1 MDVSNAENITFTITT
16 VVEIVVFVGG
26 LIGVWYKLAG
36 KMKVMDLEL
45 STARNEMLNMEK
57 ALQKDVDR
65 LDDQVK
71 EENAKI
77 HKRINAANERAVST
91 TEQLTEKME
100 NLQKDVHEMSLKS
113 VEQKNEILEAIR
125 SSK

>member
-1 MDVSNAENITFTITT
+1 MDISNGENITFTITT

-26 LIGVWYKLAG
+26 LIGIWYKLAG

-45 STARNEMLNMEK
+45 TTARNEMLKMEDRM
-57 ALQKDVDR
+57 QKEVDK
-65 LDDQVK
+65 LDESSK
-71 EENAKI
+71 EENKKI

-91 TEQLTEKME
+91 TEQLTDKIE
-100 NLQKDVHEMSLKS
+100 NLQKDVHDMSLKS

-125 SSK
+125 NNK